1 MQQLFRASECR
12 LALTVFV
19 SMVHCRTPLGA
30 WKHAHRSYKRGY
42 ASRPPVFYGEDF
54 LPPPAPPVVLGVE
67 FSGIRNRSNWND
79 MRDQSEDL
87 DMTCPTLD
95 ILETCC
101 PAGVVT
107 YFLDAPIITK
117 DISRPT
123 VLRISDLLE
132 PVADGITGDFM
143 ELPSTNDVILEL
155 PGEKLLQALHD
166 MKQDLKLAL
175 EIERAAIQKT
185 FEEDVVDLA
194 GFKEQIT
201 DRVMAEV
208 VDMLPTP
215 GKPPLDPHQ
224 LSFAERRQMFSSRV
238 AATVEP
244 EEQHCNSN
252 IGNEFI
258 WNSNATE
265 FSPIFVDFI
274 AAGPGHCKG
283 DDASLQ
289 VGADYRDSATDSV
302 FELVYSEQSRLKRY
316 CFKRTEY
323 LERLE
328 PKCHKVMYSNQDKMK
343 RYSFMKHEQV
353 LSAVVYSDEEC
364 ARIRSNL
371 LNDGCMK
378 LTEEELSFFNNLS
391 ARSASWHD
399 KDGIGDSCKYNACFS
414 EILPFSSD
422 VPLCNDHLVH
432 FSPPAC
438 AACSSAV
445 LDFV

>member
-1 MQQLFRASECR
+1 MSVS
-12 LALTVFV
+12 LTVFV

-54 LPPPAPPVVLGVE
+54 LPPPAPPVLLGVE
-67 FSGIRNRSNWND
+67 FSGIRKRSNWND
-79 MRDQSEDL
+79 LCDKSEDL

-123 VLRISDLLE
+123 VLCLSDLLE

-143 ELPSTNDVILEL
+143 EMPSTND
-155 PGEKLLQALHD
+155 EKILQALHD
-166 MKQDLKLAL
+166 MKQDLKLTL

-194 GFKEQIT
+194 GIKEQIT

-208 VDMLPTP
+208 VDLLPTP

-289 VGADYRDSATDSV
+289 VGADYRDSAADPV

-328 PKCHKVMYSNQDKMK
+328 PKCWQGTTLERLEPKCLERLEPKCLD
-343 RYSFMKHEQV
+343 
-353 LSAVVYSDEEC
+353 SADSAHDWTGPETVHDCIDFDE
-364 ARIRSNL
+364 L
-371 LNDGCMK
+371 LNDVHSTAASAQ
-378 LTEEELSFFNNLS
+378 LLRFSLSGS
-391 ARSASWHD
+391 
-399 KDGIGDSCKYNACFS
+399 S
-414 EILPFSSD
+414 EPT
-422 VPLCNDHLVH
+422 P
-432 FSPPAC
+432 
-438 AACSSAV
+438 
-445 LDFV
+445 

>member
-1 MQQLFRASECR
+1 MSVS
-12 LALTVFV
+12 LTVFV

-54 LPPPAPPVVLGVE
+54 LPPPAPPVFLGVE

-79 MRDQSEDL
+79 LCDKSEDL

-123 VLRISDLLE
+123 VLCLSDLLE

-143 ELPSTNDVILEL
+143 ELPPTNDGILEL

-215 GKPPLDPHQ
+215 GKPLLDPHQ
-224 LSFAERRQMFSSRV
+224 LSFAERRQMFSSRM

-364 ARIRSNL
+364 ARIRFNL
-371 LNDGCMK
+371 LNDDCMK
-378 LTEEELSFFNNLS
+378 LTEEELFIFNNLS

-399 KDGIGDSCKYNACFS
+399 KDGIDDSCKYNACFS
-414 EILPFSSD
+414 DILPFSSD

-432 FSPPAC
+432 FTPPAC

>member
-1 MQQLFRASECR
+1 MSVS
-12 LALTVFV
+12 LTVFV

-54 LPPPAPPVVLGVE
+54 LPPPAPPVLLGVE
-67 FSGIRNRSNWND
+67 FSGIRKRSNWND
-79 MRDQSEDL
+79 LCDKSEDL

-107 YFLDAPIITK
+107 YFLDALIITK
-117 DISRPT
+117 DISRAT
-123 VLRISDLLE
+123 VLCLSDLLE

-143 ELPSTNDVILEL
+143 EMPSTND
-155 PGEKLLQALHD
+155 EKILQALHD
-166 MKQDLKLAL
+166 MKQDLKLTL

-194 GFKEQIT
+194 GIKEQIT

-208 VDMLPTP
+208 VALLP
-215 GKPPLDPHQ
+215 PPLDPHQ

-289 VGADYRDSATDSV
+289 VGADYRDSAADPV

-323 LERLE
+323 LEQLE
-328 PKCHKVMYSNQDKMK
+328 PKCHEVMYSNQAKMK
-343 RYSFMKHEQV
+343 RYRFMKHEQV
-353 LSAVVYSDEEC
+353 LSDEEC
-364 ARIRSNL
+364 ARIRFNL
-371 LNDGCMK
+371 LNDDCMK
-378 LTEEELSFFNNLS
+378 LSEEELFIFNNLS

-399 KDGIGDSCKYNACFS
+399 KDGIDDSCNYNSYFS
-414 EILPFSSD
+414 DILPFSSD
-422 VPLCNDHLVH
+422 VPLCNDLLVH
-432 FSPPAC
+432 FSPPAG

>member
-1 MQQLFRASECR
+1 MSVS
-12 LALTVFV
+12 LTVFV

-30 WKHAHRSYKRGY
+30 LKHAHRSYKRGY
-42 ASRPPVFYGEDF
+42 ASHPPVFYGGDF
-54 LPPPAPPVVLGVE
+54 LPPPAPPVLLGVE
-67 FSGIRNRSNWND
+67 FSGIRKRSNWND
-79 MRDQSEDL
+79 LCDKSEDL

-123 VLRISDLLE
+123 VLCLSDLLE

-143 ELPSTNDVILEL
+143 ELPSKL
-155 PGEKLLQALHD
+155 PSTSGEKILQALHD
-166 MKQDLKLAL
+166 MKQDLKLTL

-194 GFKEQIT
+194 GIKEQIT

-208 VDMLPTP
+208 VDLLPTP

-289 VGADYRDSATDSV
+289 VGADYRDSAADPV

-323 LERLE
+323 LEQLE
-328 PKCHKVMYSNQDKMK
+328 PKCHEVMYSNQAKMK
-343 RYSFMKHEQV
+343 RYRFMKHEQV
-353 LSAVVYSDEEC
+353 LSDEEC
-364 ARIRSNL
+364 ARIRFNL
-371 LNDGCMK
+371 LNDDCMK
-378 LTEEELSFFNNLS
+378 LTEEELFIFNNLS

-399 KDGIGDSCKYNACFS
+399 KDGIDDSCNYNSCFS
-414 EILPFSSD
+414 DILVFSSD
-422 VPLCNDHLVH
+422 VPLCNDLLVH
-432 FSPPAC
+432 FSPPAG

>member
-1 MQQLFRASECR
+1 MSVS
-12 LALTVFV
+12 LTVFV

-54 LPPPAPPVVLGVE
+54 LPPPAPPVFLGVE

-79 MRDQSEDL
+79 LCDKSEDL

-123 VLRISDLLE
+123 VLCLSDLLE

-224 LSFAERRQMFSSRV
+224 LSFAERRQMFSSSV

-364 ARIRSNL
+364 ARIRFNL
-371 LNDGCMK
+371 LNDDCMK
-378 LTEEELSFFNNLS
+378 LTEEELFIFNNLS

-399 KDGIGDSCKYNACFS
+399 KDGIDDSCKYNACFS
-414 EILPFSSD
+414 DILPFSSD